1 MCYRLYTECHYSQ
14 KGEETECNTSA
25 ISISANY
32 SVTGR
37 HDQQLEYLYY
47 IPMTIPS
54 ISKQTMPL
62 CLITTDH
69 NNLGNM
75 NMFVLCVIL
84 ERVRQRKGKKKG
96 REERERERRIIYKD
110 LWE

>member
-1 MCYRLYTECHYSQ
+1 MSYKLYTQSHYSQ
-14 KGEETECNTSA
+14 KGQETECNTSA

-37 HDQQLEYLYY
+37 HDQQLEYLYS
-47 IPMTIPS
+47 IPMTTPS

-69 NNLGNM
+69 NHLGIM
-75 NMFVLCVIL
+75 NMFVLYVIL
-84 ERVRQRKGKKKG
+84 ERVRQ
-96 REERERERRIIYKD
+96 
-110 LWE
+110 

>member
-32 SVTGR
+32 SVIGR

-47 IPMTIPS
+47 VPMTISS
-54 ISKQTMPL
+54 I
-62 CLITTDH
+62 
-69 NNLGNM
+69 
-75 NMFVLCVIL
+75 
-84 ERVRQRKGKKKG
+84 
-96 REERERERRIIYKD
+96 
-110 LWE
+110 